1 MTTTPPNNGSHTD
14 ESKGRHS
21 RTARKVVITS
31 AFLAGL
37 HLLVASPHFV
47 VRLMRGSPGEEFA
60 GIDNFAEVSPTI
72 WRGAAPSS
80 EAYAALAG
88 AGVVTVVDL
97 RAEADISTAQ
107 ELASASGLS
116 WVHVPIR
123 DGQVPTSDQVAEIA
137 NTISAAHGLVF
148 VHCQAGVGR
157 TGTVIAALGIAA
169 GQSPGTALTEALR
182 FGPISLEQQV
192 FILRSGTDRG
202 TAPSLSVA
210 VASRIIDSPRR
221 MWSRLAG

>member
-14 ESKGRHS
+14 ESKCRHS
-21 RTARKVVITS
+21 RTARKVVIMS
-31 AFLAGL
+31 VFLASL

-47 VRLMRGSPGEEFA
+47 VRLMRGSPSEEFA
-60 GIDNFAEVSPTI
+60 GIDNFAEISPTV
-72 WRGAAPSS
+72 WRGAAPSA
-80 EAYAALAG
+80 EAYPALAG

-97 RAEADISTAQ
+97 RAEADISATRD
-107 ELASASGLS
+107 LASASDLS

-123 DGQVPTSDQVAEIA
+123 DGQVPTSAQVAEIA
-137 NTISAAHGLVF
+137 KTIITAKGLVF

-157 TGTVIAALGIAA
+157 TGAAIAALAVAA
-169 GQSPGTALTEALR
+169 GESPGKALIEALR

-192 FILRSGTDRG
+192 FILRSRTDYG
-202 TAPSLSVA
+202 ITPSLSVV

-221 MWSRLAG
+221 IWSRLAG